1 MKKKNKSN
9 ISKYKKTDLSRCLLF
24 IEPGPV
30 VLVSSYNLET
40 QQPNLMTI
48 SWTIALDFNHH
59 IALCTGP
66 WNYSFDLIMKTKEC
80 VVAIPPASM
89 AETVVKIGDISGKD
103 CDKFEKFGIKQLEAE
118 KTNAPLIDGCVAN
131 LECKVVDFVKKYGLI
146 ILEVVNVW
154 ENEELKDEKLFH
166 AYGDGRF
173 VKDGEKMDLRKF
185 MEDKVPEG
193 L

>member
-1 MKKKNKSN
+1 MKNKV
-9 ISKYKKTDLSRCLLF
+9 KFKKGKIERSLLY

-30 VLVSSYNLET
+30 VLVSSYDPDEDKDNV
-40 QQPNLMTI
+40 MTI
-48 SWTIALDFNHH
+48 SWTLALDFCQH

-66 WNYSFDLIMKTKEC
+66 WNHSFDIIMKTKEC

-103 CDKFEKFGIKQLEAE
+103 VDKFEKFDITKLEAE
-118 KTNAPLIDGCVAN
+118 KVDAPLIEECVAN
-131 LECKVVDFVKKYGLI
+131 LECKVIDFVKKYGLI

-154 ENEELKDEKLFH
+154 ENQDIKDPKLFH
-166 AYGDGRF
+166 AFGDGTF
-173 VKDGEKMDLRKF
+173 VTDGEKMNLRKL
-185 MEDKVPEG
+185 MKDKIPKG

>member
-1 MKKKNKSN
+1 MDKSALDSKFKKA
-9 ISKYKKTDLSRCLLF
+9 DLARCLLY

-30 VLVSSYNLET
+30 VLISSYDSET
-40 QQPNLMTI
+40 KKPNLMTI
-48 SWTIALDFNHH
+48 SWTLALDFKQH
-59 IALCTGP
+59 ITICTGP
-66 WNYSFDLIMKTKEC
+66 WNHSFDIIMKSKEC

-89 AETVVKIGDISGKD
+89 AQTVVQIGDISGKK
-103 CDKFEKFGIKQLEAE
+103 CDKFEKFGIKQLKAE
-118 KTNAPLIDGCVAN
+118 KVQAPLIDGCVAN

-166 AYGDGRF
+166 AFGDGRF
-173 VKDGEKMDLRKF
+173 VKDGERMDLRKF
-185 MEDKVPEG
+185 MSDKVPEG

>member
-59 IALCTGP
+59 IALCTGT

-118 KTNAPLIDGCVAN
+118 KTDAPLIDGCVAN

-166 AYGDGRF
+166 AYGDGKF

-185 MEDKVPEG
+185 MADKIPEG

>member
-1 MKKKNKSN
+1 
-9 ISKYKKTDLSRCLLF
+9 
-24 IEPGPV
+24 
-30 VLVSSYNLET
+30 
-40 QQPNLMTI
+40 
-48 SWTIALDFNHH
+48 
-59 IALCTGP
+59 
-66 WNYSFDLIMKTKEC
+66 MKTKEC

-118 KTNAPLIDGCVAN
+118 KTDAPLIDGCVAN

-166 AYGDGRF
+166 AYGDGKF

-185 MEDKVPEG
+185 MADKIPEG

>member
-103 CDKFEKFGIKQLEAE
+103 CDKFEKFGIKKLEAE
-118 KTNAPLIDGCVAN
+118 KTDAPLIDGCVAN

-166 AYGDGRF
+166 AYGDGKF

-185 MEDKVPEG
+185 MADKIPEG

>member
-1 MKKKNKSN
+1 MKKKNKSK

-89 AETVVKIGDISGKD
+89 AETVVKIGDISGKV

-118 KTNAPLIDGCVAN
+118 KTDAPLIDGCVAN

-166 AYGDGRF
+166 AYGDGKF

-185 MEDKVPEG
+185 MADKIPEG

>member
-89 AETVVKIGDISGKD
+89 AETVIKIGDISGKD

-118 KTNAPLIDGCVAN
+118 KTDAPLIDGCVAN

-166 AYGDGRF
+166 AYGDGKF

-185 MEDKVPEG
+185 MADKIPEG

>member
-1 MKKKNKSN
+1 MKKKNSTSN
-9 ISKYKKTDLSRCLLF
+9 YKKTDLSRCLLF

-30 VLVSSYNLET
+30 TLISSYNKET
-40 QQPNLMTI
+40 KKPNLMTI
-48 SWTIALDFNHH
+48 SWTIALDFSHRM
-59 IALCTGP
+59 ALCTGA
-66 WNYSFDLIMKTKEC
+66 WNYSFDLIMKNKEC

-89 AETVVKIGDISGKD
+89 AETVVKIGDISGKE
-103 CDKFEKFGIKQLEAE
+103 CDKFEKFGIKTLKAE
-118 KTNAPLIDGCVAN
+118 KVDAPLIDGCIAN

-154 ENEELKDEKLFH
+154 ENEELKNEKMFH

-173 VKDGEKMDLRKF
+173 VQDGEKMDLRKF

>member
-118 KTNAPLIDGCVAN
+118 KTDAPLIDGCVAN

-154 ENEELKDEKLFH
+154 ENEELKNEKLFH
-166 AYGDGRF
+166 AYGDGKF

-185 MEDKVPEG
+185 MADKIPEG

>member
-30 VLVSSYNLET
+30 VLVSSYNLEA

-118 KTNAPLIDGCVAN
+118 KTDAPLIDGCVAN

-166 AYGDGRF
+166 AYGDGKF

-185 MEDKVPEG
+185 MADKIPEG

>member
-118 KTNAPLIDGCVAN
+118 KTDAPLIDGCVAN

>member
-1 MKKKNKSN
+1 MKKKNESN

-118 KTNAPLIDGCVAN
+118 KTDAPLIDGCVAN

-166 AYGDGRF
+166 AYGDGKF

-185 MEDKVPEG
+185 MADKIPEG

>member
-118 KTNAPLIDGCVAN
+118 KTDAPLIDGCVAN

-166 AYGDGRF
+166 AYGDGKF

-185 MEDKVPEG
+185 MADKIPEG

>member
-9 ISKYKKTDLSRCLLF
+9 ISNYKKTDLSRCLLF

-118 KTNAPLIDGCVAN
+118 KTDAPLIDGCVAN

-166 AYGDGRF
+166 AYGDGKF

-185 MEDKVPEG
+185 MADKIPEG

>member
-80 VVAIPPASM
+80 IVAIPPASM

-118 KTNAPLIDGCVAN
+118 KTDAPLIDGCVAN

-166 AYGDGRF
+166 AYGDGKF

-185 MEDKVPEG
+185 MADKIPEG

>member
-9 ISKYKKTDLSRCLLF
+9 ISKYKKNDLSRCLLF

-118 KTNAPLIDGCVAN
+118 KTDAPLIDGCVAN

-166 AYGDGRF
+166 AYGDGKF

-185 MEDKVPEG
+185 MADKIPEG

>member
-9 ISKYKKTDLSRCLLF
+9 ISKYKKTNLSRCLLF

-118 KTNAPLIDGCVAN
+118 KTDAPLIDGCVAN

-166 AYGDGRF
+166 AYGDGKF

-185 MEDKVPEG
+185 MADKIPEG

>member
-9 ISKYKKTDLSRCLLF
+9 ISKYKKTDLSSCLLF

-118 KTNAPLIDGCVAN
+118 KTDAPLIDGCVAN

-166 AYGDGRF
+166 AYGDGKF

-185 MEDKVPEG
+185 MADKIPEG

>member
-89 AETVVKIGDISGKD
+89 AETVIKIGDISGKD

-118 KTNAPLIDGCVAN
+118 KTDAPLIDGCVAN

-166 AYGDGRF
+166 AYGDGKF

-185 MEDKVPEG
+185 MSDKVPEG

>member
-1 MKKKNKSN
+1 MEKSN
-9 ISKYKKTDLSRCLLF
+9 PDSKYKKVDVRRSLLY

-30 VLVSSYNLET
+30 VLVSSYNPET
-40 QQPNLMTI
+40 KKPNIMTI
-48 SWTIALDFNHH
+48 SWTLALDFKQH

-66 WNYSFDLIMKTKEC
+66 WNHSFQNIIKSKEC

-89 AETVVKIGDISGKD
+89 AETVVKIGDISGKV
-103 CDKFEKFGIKQLEAE
+103 CDKFEKFGIKQLKAE
-118 KTNAPLIDGCVAN
+118 EVQAPLIDGCVAN
-131 LECKVVDFVKKYGLI
+131 LECKVVELNSKWGLI

-166 AYGDGRF
+166 AFGDGRF

-185 MEDKVPEG
+185 MSDKVPEG

>member
-9 ISKYKKTDLSRCLLF
+9 VSKYKKTDLSRCLLF

-118 KTNAPLIDGCVAN
+118 KTDAPLIDGCVAN

-166 AYGDGRF
+166 AYGDGKF

-185 MEDKVPEG
+185 MADKIPEG

>member
-30 VLVSSYNLET
+30 VLLSSYNLET
-40 QQPNLMTI
+40 QKPNLMTI

-118 KTNAPLIDGCVAN
+118 KTDAPLIDGCVAN

-166 AYGDGRF
+166 AYGDGKF

-185 MEDKVPEG
+185 MADKIPEG

>member
-1 MKKKNKSN
+1 MKKKNSTSN
-9 ISKYKKTDLSRCLLF
+9 YIKTDLSRCLLF

-30 VLVSSYNLET
+30 TLVSSYNKET
-40 QQPNLMTI
+40 KKPNIMTI
-48 SWTIALDFNHH
+48 SWTIALDFSHRM
-59 IALCTGP
+59 ALCTGA
-66 WNYSFDLIMKTKEC
+66 WNYSFDLIMKNKEC

-89 AETVVKIGDISGKD
+89 AETVVKIGDISGKE
-103 CDKFEKFGIKQLEAE
+103 CDKFEKFGIKTLEAE
-118 KTNAPLIDGCVAN
+118 KVDAPLIDGCIAN

-154 ENEELKDEKLFH
+154 ENEELKNEKMFH

-173 VKDGEKMDLRKF
+173 VQDGEKMDLRKF
-185 MEDKVPEG
+185 MEDKGPEG

>member
-40 QQPNLMTI
+40 KQPNLMTI

-118 KTNAPLIDGCVAN
+118 KTDAPLIDGCVAN

-166 AYGDGRF
+166 AFGDGRF

-185 MEDKVPEG
+185 MSDKVPEG

>member
-1 MKKKNKSN
+1 MKKKKE

-30 VLVSSYNLET
+30 TLVTSYNLET
-40 QQPNLMTI
+40 KKPNIMTI
-48 SWTIALDFNHH
+48 SWTLALDFNHH

-66 WNYSFDLIMKTKEC
+66 WNYSFDIIMKNKEC

-89 AETVVKIGDISGKD
+89 AETVIKIGDISGKN
-103 CDKFEKFGIKQLEAE
+103 CDKFEKFGIKTLEAE
-118 KTNAPLIDGCVAN
+118 KVDAPLIDGCVAN

-146 ILEVVNVW
+146 VLEVVNVW

-166 AYGDGRF
+166 AFGDGRF

>member
-118 KTNAPLIDGCVAN
+118 KTDAPLIDGCVAN

-146 ILEVVNVW
+146 ILDVVNVW

-166 AYGDGRF
+166 AYGDGKF

-185 MEDKVPEG
+185 MADKIPEG

>member
-1 MKKKNKSN
+1 MKKQNKSN

-80 VVAIPPASM
+80 VVAIPPASL

-118 KTNAPLIDGCVAN
+118 KTDAPLIDGCVAN

-166 AYGDGRF
+166 AYGDGKF
-173 VKDGEKMDLRKF
+173 VNDGEKMDLRKF
-185 MEDKVPEG
+185 MADKIPEG

>member
-118 KTNAPLIDGCVAN
+118 KTDAPLIDGCVAN

-166 AYGDGRF
+166 AY
-173 VKDGEKMDLRKF
+173 VMENLLKMEKKWI
-185 MEDKVPEG
+185 
-193 L
+193 